1 MNGLYS
7 CIIAVS
13 MYSKVPMP
21 TVEWTRE
28 RMRYVMCFFPLV
40 GLIEGA
46 ALWLF
51 LVMALDVMRLSS
63 ATAALIGAAVPILVT
78 GGIHLDGFLDT
89 CDALHSYADRSRK
102 LEILKD
108 PHLGAF
114 AVISFGVYMML
125 YIGVFHEYLAMALLA
140 GETSRRFL
148 YMTPVLVFVME
159 RAFSGLSVVAFP
171 QARKKGL
178 AAGFSGADRKKTD
191 LAVLVLWILCCLG
204 AGAAAGSMGFKGAG
218 ILAGV
223 LLAVYTAAFIWY
235 YRMSLRQ
242 FGGVTGDLAGCFLQ
256 VCELAGL
263 GAAAVLLRAGWMGG
277 M

>member
-1 MNGLYS
+1 MNILYS

-13 MYSKVPMP
+13 MYSKIPMP
-21 TVEWTRE
+21 AVEWTKE

-40 GLIEGA
+40 GMAEGA

-51 LVMALDVMRLSS
+51 LYVALDTLNLSVVTVS
-63 ATAALIGAAVPILVT
+63 LAGAVIPVLIT
-78 GGIHLDGFLDT
+78 GGIHMDGFLDT
-89 CDALHSYADRSRK
+89 CDALHSYADKTKK

-114 AVISFGVYMML
+114 AVISFAVYLLL
-125 YIGVFHEYLAMALLA
+125 YTGILHEYLSMVLHRGKESRILLY
-140 GETSRRFL
+140 L
-148 YMTPVLVFVME
+148 LPVMVFIME
-159 RAFSGLSVVAFP
+159 RAFSGLSVVSFP

-178 AAGFSGADRKKTD
+178 AAGFGGAARKRPD
-191 LAVLVLWILCCLG
+191 QAVLALWIVCCLG
-204 AGAAAGSMGFKGAG
+204 AGAALEQGGCRGAG
-218 ILAGV
+218 ITAV
-223 LLAVYTAAFIWY
+223 ILLAVHLAVFFWY

-263 GAAAVLLRAGWMGG
+263 GTVAVLLKAGLGG